1 MLSQRDLTCYVGNQ
15 GVRWNQWIEIGEKNF
30 LAEINR
36 IKTQYLWK
44 ESILENVDV
53 QEKLYDQVAGLWQQ

>member
-1 MLSQRDLTCYVGNQ
+1 MGTQ
-15 GVRWNQWIEIGEKNF
+15 GVRWNQWIEIGEKNL

-36 IKTQYLWK
+36 IKTQCLWE
-44 ESILENVDV
+44 ESILENGDV